1 MSSCESTRKQIEKLL
16 IEIISDPKIEQRM
29 PSVKNVLVLVDR
41 LIREVKDEE
50 ESKTKETIDE
60 KKKAMKE
67 EVMKGEAK
75 QIMTN
80 AVSRA
85 IIDHLEADI
94 GKAVTDKLMQFLL
107 KKRLDIAIKTRLE
120 ELMIMKK
127 SREKRESFLPS
138 DDEVSNIYKS
148 LPGEILEKMPLRT
161 AIVECEQL
169 VNQPIPFSLV
179 ELKKMRT
186 EVYEALSE
194 LKRWK
199 LDDFVCLSDLEK
211 VTGLPARTID
221 EALFKAGFAKYSR
234 KLDNAEE
241 LIYYYVPA
249 DRSCLSEIE
258 KVESEVEEKMKSI
271 EEQEEE
277 KIKEGRKRKIEEYR
291 RAEFIERPY

>member
-1 MSSCESTRKQIEKLL
+1 MGSYESTKKQIERLL

-50 ESKTKETIDE
+50 EMKTKETIDE

-67 EVMKGEAK
+67 EVMRGEAK
-75 QIMTN
+75 QIMTS

-85 IIDHLEADI
+85 ITDHLEADI
-94 GKAVTDKLMQFLL
+94 GKAVTDKLIRFLL
-107 KKRLDIAIKTRLE
+107 KKRLHIAIEGRLE
-120 ELMIMKK
+120 ELLIIKK
-127 SREKRESFLPS
+127 SGEKRESFLPS
-138 DDEVSNIYKS
+138 DDAVSNLYKR
-148 LPGEILEKMPLRT
+148 LPEEILENMPLRVAT
-161 AIVECEQL
+161 VKCEQL
-169 VNQPIPFSLV
+169 VNQPIPFSLG
-179 ELKKMRT
+179 ELRKMRT

-221 EALFKAGFAKYSR
+221 EALFTAGFAKYSR

-249 DRSCLSEIE
+249 DRFCLSGIK
-258 KVESEVEEKMKSI
+258 KVESELEEKMKSI
-271 EEQEEE
+271 EEREEE
-277 KIKEGRKRKIEEYR
+277 KTKEERRRKIEEYR